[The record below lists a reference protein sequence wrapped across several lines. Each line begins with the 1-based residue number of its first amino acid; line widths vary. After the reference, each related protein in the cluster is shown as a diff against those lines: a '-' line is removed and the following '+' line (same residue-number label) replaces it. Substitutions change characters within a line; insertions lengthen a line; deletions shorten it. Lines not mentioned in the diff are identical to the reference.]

1 MSSPLS
7 LMFSYPFISFRLVQQ
22 MQTKFAQLK
31 IRFYNLINRKKHI
44 RGNRFLFCWC
54 ALLLFCLNKVLT
66 NLTEQFLQFDLIN
79 AAINLYLFEWH
90 LKRLILWL
98 GMKLTYFLSL
108 KMDLRS
114 FFLFHIFTFSIIF
127 ISHYSSHKSKT
138 RHHK

>member
-108 KMDLRS
+108 NGLKK
-114 FFLFHIFTFSIIF
+114 FFLFHIFDHLYFSLFFSQIEDT
-127 ISHYSSHKSKT
+127 SS
-138 RHHK
+138 